1 MPLLHSRS
9 VKYSAHHLSAS
20 AALDTPEAP
29 TPTVLL
35 PALGPQTVR
44 SAGELAGG
52 VVTTWVTSR
61 DLASEIVP
69 RVSEAAAFG
78 GRPRPRMASI
88 VLGVATNEP
97 DQVRQAVAER
107 AGAASGLPAYRA
119 LLDRQGFGGVHETVL
134 AGDEDD
140 VAAGIRAYADA
151 AASDVLVSIVGEGDD
166 FTRTLSLLAEARP
179 AGAEWMARQV
189 PRQ

>member
-1 MPLLHSRS
+1 
-9 VKYSAHHLSAS
+9 
-20 AALDTPEAP
+20 
-29 TPTVLL
+29 
-35 PALGPQTVR
+35 
-44 SAGELAGG
+44 
-52 VVTTWVTSR
+52 
-61 DLASEIVP
+61 
-69 RVSEAAAFG
+69 
-78 GRPRPRMASI
+78 MASI

-151 AASDVLVSIVGEGDD
+151 AASDVLVSIVGEG
-166 FTRTLSLLAEARP
+166 TTSLVRCRCSRKLAMPELSGWPGRCRGNNRWAVF
-179 AGAEWMARQV
+179 AGAASNQRRPSSAGAGGFVGTERA
-189 PRQ
+189 